1 MIIDLGD
8 KKLKTA
14 GDDFYIAPNAVVIG
28 DVQLS
33 KDTSIW
39 FNATLRGDNEPI
51 VVGEGSN
58 IQDGSVIHTDPG
70 YQCLIGKNV
79 TVGHM
84 VMLHGCEVGDGSLLG
99 IGSVVLNGAKIGKN
113 CIIGANSLITERKEF
128 PDNSLIMGS
137 PAKVIRQLTEEE
149 VEVLAMSAQ
158 HYSEKAKIYKTDL
171 KS

>member
-28 DVQLS
+28 DVRLS

-58 IQDGSVIHTDPG
+58 I
-70 YQCLIGKNV
+70 
-79 TVGHM
+79 
-84 VMLHGCEVGDGSLLG
+84 
-99 IGSVVLNGAKIGKN
+99 
-113 CIIGANSLITERKEF
+113 
-128 PDNSLIMGS
+128 
-137 PAKVIRQLTEEE
+137 
-149 VEVLAMSAQ
+149 
-158 HYSEKAKIYKTDL
+158 
-171 KS
+171 